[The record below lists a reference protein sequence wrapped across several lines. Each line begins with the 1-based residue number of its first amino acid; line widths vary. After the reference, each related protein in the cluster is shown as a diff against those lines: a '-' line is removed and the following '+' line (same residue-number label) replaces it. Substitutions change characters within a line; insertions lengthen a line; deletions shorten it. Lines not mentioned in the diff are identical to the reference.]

1 MYSMTPGH
9 HDNHVL
15 QIMQQAHASLYACRD
30 LSGRGLDGW
39 TRLQQ
44 AAADDNEQEQA
55 EKRKMP
61 TEDEQVE
68 LAPMRRASCAVPC
81 VVQTNLVQDTEIHCT
96 HSRVKNQLF

>member
-9 HDNHVL
+9 HDNYVL

-39 TRLQQ
+39 IRLQQ

-68 LAPMRRASCAVPC
+68 LAPILLPDQAAEL
-81 VVQTNLVQDTEIHCT
+81 LVLCPALYKPT
-96 HSRVKNQLF
+96 